1 MSNVKIANVL
11 NNLPLIFER
20 NIGQY
25 DNKVQFVLNKKE
37 CTTFF
42 TDKEIVLA
50 FRSNEKIQELKELD
64 SSNLYNTSLRKME
77 EYQINVLRVCFKS
90 SNKIPQII
98 GKNEFNCTLNY
109 FKGEDISNWKCS
121 IPLYEKLLY
130 KEIYNGIDILYYERE
145 GVIKWDFI
153 VEPNK
158 NINNILLNLNGAN
171 NIELDDNGD
180 INVNIKERILK
191 ISKPEAY
198 QNNNDEKIESSF
210 GIDEDGNIK
219 FNISNYNEEDSLT
232 ITMSVSFDNFNS
244 TCVVDRA
251 NSIAVDENKCIYITG
266 EIGVQKYPNKKPHKN
281 ILEAKDYSAFLV
293 KIDSSKKGQSAL
305 KYAAYIG
312 GEKNDEGVGIA
323 VDDEENAYIVGSTN
337 SEYEFPITEKSYA
350 SNYPGGNSTG
360 FLIKIDTSKVGLN
373 SFIYGTYLGGN
384 LYDYAYSVAI
394 DKNKNVYVCGL
405 TNSSLGFPI
414 TENGYKKFNCESVDV
429 GFLLKLDI
437 SKKGKEALLYGTYF
451 GGNDSTNFSAL
462 AIDQNNYVY
471 ITGITQSSDFPVT
484 ENSYKTKVTG
494 GLSSA
499 FITKF
504 DLEKDGEEGVLYS
517 SLLCGNGEEAGY
529 GIAVDLEE
537 NVYITGT
544 TNSREDFPIS
554 ENAFQKNIYA
564 IEGSGFFIKLDTKL
578 CGDNGLI
585 YGTYLGGN
593 GSDVCSDIKIDSN
606 GYAYICGFTTST
618 DFPVEGYDNG
628 WVKDGYNSFFIKID
642 PSKEKRKSLLVGKFL
657 RKNISDFALAMA
669 IDNNLNLYITGY
681 SHSISK
687 SMEKREGNYYE
698 EAAIGMIK
706 IDARICNL
714 SVTKSSYNNQAKIGE
729 ITEYE
734 ISIINNGPDK
744 AKDIEIIDVIGDGK
758 AIKEIEISK
767 GEISN
772 IAKKIIWNIRE
783 LNIGERAWATI
794 RVRVLDN
801 SESIKDNNFINLKD
815 NIYYSKEYI
824 KEYMDECILNK

>member
-1 MSNVKIANVL
+1 
-11 NNLPLIFER
+11 
-20 NIGQY
+20 
-25 DNKVQFVLNKKE
+25 
-37 CTTFF
+37 
-42 TDKEIVLA
+42 
-50 FRSNEKIQELKELD
+50 
-64 SSNLYNTSLRKME
+64 
-77 EYQINVLRVCFKS
+77 
-90 SNKIPQII
+90 
-98 GKNEFNCTLNY
+98 
-109 FKGEDISNWKCS
+109 
-121 IPLYEKLLY
+121 
-130 KEIYNGIDILYYERE
+130 
-145 GVIKWDFI
+145 
-153 VEPNK
+153 
-158 NINNILLNLNGAN
+158 
-171 NIELDDNGD
+171 
-180 INVNIKERILK
+180 
-191 ISKPEAY
+191 
-198 QNNNDEKIESSF
+198 
-210 GIDEDGNIK
+210 
-219 FNISNYNEEDSLT
+219 
-232 ITMSVSFDNFNS
+232 
-244 TCVVDRA
+244 
-251 NSIAVDENKCIYITG
+251 
-266 EIGVQKYPNKKPHKN
+266 
-281 ILEAKDYSAFLV
+281 
-293 KIDSSKKGQSAL
+293 
-305 KYAAYIG
+305 
-312 GEKNDEGVGIA
+312 
-323 VDDEENAYIVGSTN
+323 
-337 SEYEFPITEKSYA
+337 
-350 SNYPGGNSTG
+350 
-360 FLIKIDTSKVGLN
+360 
-373 SFIYGTYLGGN
+373 
-384 LYDYAYSVAI
+384 
-394 DKNKNVYVCGL
+394 
-405 TNSSLGFPI
+405 
-414 TENGYKKFNCESVDV
+414 
-429 GFLLKLDI
+429 
-437 SKKGKEALLYGTYF
+437 LLYGTYF

>member
-232 ITMSVSFDNFNS
+232 ITISVSFDNFNS

-251 NSIAVDENKCIYITG
+251 NSIAVDEKNCVYITG
-266 EIGVQKYPNKKPHKN
+266 EVGFQNFPDKKIYKN
-281 ILEAKDYSAFLV
+281 VLSGNDYGAFLV
-293 KIDSSKKGQSAL
+293 KIDTTKKGQSAL

-312 GEKNDEGVGIA
+312 GEGIDEAVGIA
-323 VDDEENAYIVGSTN
+323 VDNEKNAYIVGATN
-337 SEYEFPITEKSYA
+337 SIYEFPVTEKSYA
-350 SNYPGGNSTG
+350 YSYPQ
-360 FLIKIDTSKVGLN
+360 
-373 SFIYGTYLGGN
+373 Y
-384 LYDYAYSVAI
+384 
-394 DKNKNVYVCGL
+394 
-405 TNSSLGFPI
+405 
-414 TENGYKKFNCESVDV
+414 
-429 GFLLKLDI
+429 
-437 SKKGKEALLYGTYF
+437 ALL
-451 GGNDSTNFSAL
+451 L
-462 AIDQNNYVY
+462 L
-471 ITGITQSSDFPVT
+471 
-484 ENSYKTKVTG
+484 
-494 GLSSA
+494 LS
-499 FITKF
+499 
-504 DLEKDGEEGVLYS
+504 
-517 SLLCGNGEEAGY
+517 
-529 GIAVDLEE
+529 
-537 NVYITGT
+537 
-544 TNSREDFPIS
+544 
-554 ENAFQKNIYA
+554 
-564 IEGSGFFIKLDTKL
+564 
-578 CGDNGLI
+578 
-585 YGTYLGGN
+585 
-593 GSDVCSDIKIDSN
+593 
-606 GYAYICGFTTST
+606 
-618 DFPVEGYDNG
+618 
-628 WVKDGYNSFFIKID
+628 
-642 PSKEKRKSLLVGKFL
+642 FL
-657 RKNISDFALAMA
+657 
-669 IDNNLNLYITGY
+669 
-681 SHSISK
+681 
-687 SMEKREGNYYE
+687 
-698 EAAIGMIK
+698 
-706 IDARICNL
+706 
-714 SVTKSSYNNQAKIGE
+714 
-729 ITEYE
+729 
-734 ISIINNGPDK
+734 
-744 AKDIEIIDVIGDGK
+744 
-758 AIKEIEISK
+758 
-767 GEISN
+767 
-772 IAKKIIWNIRE
+772 
-783 LNIGERAWATI
+783 
-794 RVRVLDN
+794 
-801 SESIKDNNFINLKD
+801 
-815 NIYYSKEYI
+815 
-824 KEYMDECILNK
+824 